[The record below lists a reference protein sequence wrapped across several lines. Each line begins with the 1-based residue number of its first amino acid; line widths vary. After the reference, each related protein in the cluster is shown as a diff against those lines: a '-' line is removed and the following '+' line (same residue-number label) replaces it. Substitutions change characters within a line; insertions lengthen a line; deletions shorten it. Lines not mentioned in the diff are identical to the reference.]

1 VVDFLSFRF
10 SAWRSTAEYWM
21 MPEPLL
27 YAVILFTVAL
37 VFYTTGV
44 WAERLGKRLKP
55 WHVVMFSLG
64 VAADALATWLT
75 YNFIGGIV
83 YTPHA
88 IFGFIALILMTFH
101 FLWATWVIS
110 RKNELIISRFH
121 HFSIF
126 AWGIWMASYLT
137 GFVLGIERFI

>member
-1 VVDFLSFRF
+1 
-10 SAWRSTAEYWM
+10 M

-27 YAVILFTVAL
+27 NAVILFTVAL

-44 WAERLGKRLKP
+44 WAERLDKRLKP
-55 WHVVMFSLG
+55 WHVVIFSLG
-64 VAADALATWLT
+64 VATDVLATWVT

-88 IFGFIALILMTFH
+88 IFGFIALFLMTFH
-101 FLWATWVIS
+101 FLWAAWVIS
-110 RKNELIISRFH
+110 RKNELIISRFQ

-126 AWGIWMASYLT
+126 AWGIWMVSYLT